1 MVAADLYQILE
12 TSDVPPGEHRV
23 LLLVVAKRAAGV
35 VNVVTGSKQPLALVL
50 AEHRAVDSLW
60 FFGSKDGIAK
70 VESAS
75 ADSMKRLFVEEESS
89 RDWFT
94 STQGEMKGQLSSL
107 ILHTETTLE
116 LLQAATHVKNV
127 WIPHEM

>member
-1 MVAADLYQILE
+1 MIAADLYQILE
-12 TSDVPPGEHRV
+12 TSDVPPGEQRV
-23 LLLVVAKRAAGV
+23 LLLLVAQRAAGV

-60 FFGSKDGIAK
+60 FFGSKDSIAK

-94 STQGEMKGQLSSL
+94 STQGEMKGHRSSL
-107 ILHTETTLE
+107 ILHAETTLE